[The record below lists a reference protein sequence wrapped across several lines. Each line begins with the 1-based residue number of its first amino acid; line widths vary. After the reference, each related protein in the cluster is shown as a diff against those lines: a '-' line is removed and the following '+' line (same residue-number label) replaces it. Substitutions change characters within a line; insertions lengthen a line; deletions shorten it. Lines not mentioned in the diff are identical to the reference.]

1 MDVRGGLIDPSLVR
15 GGGESQPNISVIL
28 DATSDVVSDARVRVE
43 LIELL
48 LLESLILAQDERWRR
63 A

>member
-1 MDVRGGLIDPSLVR
+1 MCEADSLILRSFGAEGRVNPNIIDSGCDVRH
-15 GGGESQPNISVIL
+15 
-28 DATSDVVSDARVRVE
+28 VVSDARLE
-43 LIELL
+43 SYIELF

>member
-1 MDVRGGLIDPSLVR
+1 MCEADSLILHSFGVEGR
-15 GGGESQPNISVIL
+15 VNRTFIVIL
-28 DATSDVVSDARVRVE
+28 DATLDVVFNVCVWKE
-43 LIELL
+43 LFELL

>member
-1 MDVRGGLIDPSLVR
+1 MCEADSLILRSVR

-28 DATSDVVSDARVRVE
+28 DATLDVVSECLRLDE

>member
-1 MDVRGGLIDPSLVR
+1 MPEVTAERAVEVGVRM
-15 GGGESQPNISVIL
+15 
-28 DATSDVVSDARVRVE
+28 E
-43 LIELL
+43 LFELL